1 MVKIMT
7 LKETIESCKIIAIV
21 RGLDGEILEK
31 TADALYEGGIRLMEI
46 TFDQTGKIPDE
57 KTASNIRTLS
67 NTFRGRMHIGAGT
80 VMSAGQVMLAADAG
94 AEYMISPDV
103 SEEVIRKTKELGL
116 VSIPG
121 ALTPTEI
128 VTAYRYGAD
137 YVKLFPAGDLGLSYV
152 KSVKAPLAHIPM
164 MAVGGVNTANLRD
177 FLNAGLAGVGISSGI
192 VNQELIRN
200 RDFAGL
206 AKLAKEF
213 TEQI

>member
-1 MVKIMT
+1 MT
-7 LKETIESCKIIAIV
+7 LKETIEKSKIIAIV
-21 RGLDGEILEK
+21 RGLDGETLEK
-31 TADALYEGGIRLMEI
+31 TAEALYEGGIRLMEI

-67 NTFRGRMHIGAGT
+67 NTFRDRMHIGAGT
-80 VMSAGQVMLAADAG
+80 VMSAKQVILAADAG

-164 MAVGGVNTANLRD
+164 MAVGGINTANLRD

-192 VNQELIRN
+192 VNKELIRN
-200 RDFAGL
+200 HDFAGL

-213 TEQI
+213 TKQI